1 MIDRWANLAM
11 GFILLSFPAM
21 VAGQSIPAGKPYN
34 DCIVRY
40 AGQAPSPQAAS
51 ILQRACFY
59 KYRYAK
65 GDAANRGVD
74 TQHRKL
80 AKVYTPAVCDCIFTK
95 MPEAHPDVPA
105 TQILDDCVK
114 NSKKP
119 SEPSA
124 K

>member
-1 MIDRWANLAM
+1 MIHRWANLAM

-21 VAGQSIPAGKPYN
+21 VAGQSIPAAKLYN

-40 AGQAPSPQAAS
+40 AGQAASPQAVS

-59 KYRYAK
+59 KYRYGK
-65 GDAANRGVD
+65 GDVAYMGVD

-80 AKVYTPAVCDCIFTK
+80 AKVYTPAVCDCIFNK

-124 K
+124 R

>member
-1 MIDRWANLAM
+1 MIDPWAKRAVV
-11 GFILLSFPAM
+11 FIFLSFPAM
-21 VAGQSIPAGKPYN
+21 VAGQSFPTAKPYN

-40 AGQAPSPQAAS
+40 AGQAPSPQAAA

-59 KYRYAK
+59 KYRYGK
-65 GDAANRGVD
+65 GDVADSGVD

-80 AKVYTPAVCDCIFTK
+80 AKNYTPAVCDCLFTK
-95 MPEAHPDVPA
+95 MPEAHPGVPA
-105 TQILDDCVK
+105 TQVLDDCIT

-124 K
+124 R